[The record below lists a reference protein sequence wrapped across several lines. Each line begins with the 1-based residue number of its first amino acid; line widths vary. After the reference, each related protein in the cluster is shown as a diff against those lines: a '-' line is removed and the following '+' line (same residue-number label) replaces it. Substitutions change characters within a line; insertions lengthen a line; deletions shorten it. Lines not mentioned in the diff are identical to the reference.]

1 MTIRGWRPIKEF
13 ETVAQG
19 ARFPG
24 AGFFVAGG
32 AVGGTVAASAII
44 TSGVGVIR
52 ELRASIT
59 ADAGR
64 TAEQIAAKVSELKT
78 AQRW

>member
-1 MTIRGWRPIKEF
+1 MFQVTADGRRPIKEF

-32 AVGGTVAASAII
+32 AVGGSAVPPSDQLKKYPTVACS
-44 TSGVGVIR
+44 
-52 ELRASIT
+52 
-59 ADAGR
+59 
-64 TAEQIAAKVSELKT
+64 LKS
-78 AQRW
+78 